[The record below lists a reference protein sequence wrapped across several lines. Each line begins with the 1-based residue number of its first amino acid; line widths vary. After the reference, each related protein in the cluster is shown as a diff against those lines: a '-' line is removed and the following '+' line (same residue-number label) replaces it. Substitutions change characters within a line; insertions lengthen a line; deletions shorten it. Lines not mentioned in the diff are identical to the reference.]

1 MSEETPRE
9 KGWQLTLGK
18 SWGPLNLGAARS
30 TIIEVLNK
38 QDFDVDEEEGVDT
51 LFLFEPELELN
62 FAGDAPKELLQI
74 VIEDA
79 IVEINGL
86 PLLNTTLDQALLA
99 ANLTSFDGAI
109 WRSDDEHTDTLP
121 GFTPEEPTDEDD
133 KSKPPTAS
141 QLLQHA
147 TLWIPQLGLGLSMWK
162 GIVNQVVLRRP
173 EHSPTS
179 GIAPLTQEQLELA
192 MQQEIPKP
200 QAQAG
205 PAPLWVRALQVV
217 SNVVFTV
224 LIIGLVLYTQ
234 QKQAAWNQAPR
245 TPGTLVAIQPNDPK
259 LKQDVYVFEYKDQ
272 TGKTHQARWTL
283 ADIYIPR
290 EIGSEVEVTYL
301 PEAPDK
307 PVSPARVRDIAMTNL
322 FPYVVSLGAIGA
334 VANLLLHYLGQYMRQ
349 AATTP

>member
-30 TIIEVLNK
+30 TVIEALNK

-51 LFLFEPELELN
+51 LFLFEPELELS

-99 ANLTSFDGAI
+99 ANLTSFDGAF
-109 WRSDDEHTDTLP
+109 WRNDDEHTDTLP
-121 GFTPEEPTDEDD
+121 GFAPEEPIDEND
-133 KSKPPTAS
+133 KAKPPTPS
-141 QLLQHA
+141 QLIQHA
-147 TLWIPQLGLGLSMWK
+147 TLWIPQLGLGLGMWK
-162 GIVNQVVLRRP
+162 GIVCQVVLRKP

-200 QAQAG
+200 QAPAG

-217 SNVVFTV
+217 SNVVFTA
-224 LIIGLVLYTQ
+224 LIIGLALYTQ
-234 QKQAAWNQAPR
+234 HRQTTWNQAPR
-245 TPGTLVAIQPNDPK
+245 TRGTLVAIEPNDPK

-272 TGKTHQARWTL
+272 AGNTHQARWTL
-283 ADIYIPR
+283 ADIYVPQ

-301 PEAPDK
+301 PDAPDK
-307 PVSPARVRDIAMTNL
+307 PIGPARVRDIGMSNL
-322 FPYVVSLGAIGA
+322 FPYIIALTAIGA
-334 VANLLLHYLGQYMRQ
+334 LTNFLLHYLGER
-349 AATTP
+349 AK